1 MLSAYTK
8 AIEQLPDRQ
17 FLKVVLLGI
26 AGAVLAMAAL
36 WTGVKWSLNQVPWT
50 ELWLIGG
57 LFEWMGEYAADVGWI
72 SFVIGAGGLTWLLF
86 PVAAVAVISLFLDTV
101 CDAVEA
107 RHYPARV
114 GTGRAQPILE
124 VIYGALKFLGITI
137 LANLIALPFYLVLLF
152 AFGTGAFLF
161 IFVNGYLVGREFF
174 ELVAV
179 RRMPL
184 RNATRLRRA
193 YRWQLVLFGMLG
205 VFLMMIPFVNLIA
218 PILIA
223 AAMVHYYEQLPRKAE
238 FEEADTGSDLTS
250 TDGRAV

>member
-1 MLSAYTK
+1 MLSAYGK

-26 AGAVLAMAAL
+26 AGAILAMIAL
-36 WTGVKWSLNQVPWT
+36 WTGAKWSLNQVPWT
-50 ELWLIGG
+50 EIPLIGG
-57 LFEWMGEYAADVGWI
+57 LFEWMGEYAADLGWV
-72 SFVIGAGGLTWLLF
+72 SFIIGAGGLTWLLF

-101 CDAVEA
+101 CIAVEKK
-107 RHYPARV
+107 HYPTRVDSARD
-114 GTGRAQPILE
+114 QPILE
-124 VIYGALKFLGITI
+124 AVFGALKFLGITI
-137 LANLIALPFYLVLLF
+137 LANMIALPFYLLLLL

-161 IFVNGYLVGREFF
+161 IFVNGYLVSREFF

-184 RNATRLRRA
+184 RNAGRLYRA

-205 VFLMMIPFVNLIA
+205 VFLMMIPMVNLIA

-223 AAMVHYYEQLPRKAE
+223 AAMVHVYESLPRKGE
-238 FEEADTGSDLTS
+238 FEAQHTGGDLSSSSGPS
-250 TDGRAV
+250 T